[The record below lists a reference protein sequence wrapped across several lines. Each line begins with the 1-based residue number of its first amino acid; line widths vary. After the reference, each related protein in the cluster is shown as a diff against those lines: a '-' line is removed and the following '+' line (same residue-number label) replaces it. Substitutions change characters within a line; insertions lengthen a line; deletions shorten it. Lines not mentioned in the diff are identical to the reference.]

1 MRLLVCGGRD
11 YTDRARV
18 YRVLSAVHEK
28 RPVSLLVS
36 GGAQGADFLGETW
49 AKSQGIP
56 IHVYPAE
63 WARYGNRAGILRNQR
78 MLDAEE
84 IDGVVAFPGGTG
96 TADMV
101 RRAEKAGIR
110 VMKVERAR

>member
-18 YRVLSAVHEK
+18 YRVLTAVHEK
-28 RPVSLLVS
+28 RGVELVVS
-36 GGAQGADFLGETW
+36 GGAQGADFLGEAW

-63 WARYGNRAGILRNQR
+63 WARYGSRAGILRNQR
-78 MLDAEE
+78 MLDEEE
-84 IDGVVAFPGGTG
+84 IDGVVAFPGGIG

-110 VMKVERAR
+110 VMRVERTK